1 MTPMSPPSDP
11 IAELHGAIEDA
22 ARALRDGEPTGPEP
36 SLERPPKPELGDY
49 SSNAAM
55 LLAAP
60 LGEKPR
66 DVAERL
72 RGELRGSLGDGVER
86 IEVAG
91 PGFVNLFMSDSWHR
105 RAMAALASAE
115 EIGHSQAN
123 SPERVMV
130 EFVSAN
136 PTGPLHVGGG
146 RHAAYGDSIVRLLE
160 ATGHQVWREFYVND
174 AGGQIDRFAASIAA
188 RMTGRD
194 PPEDGYNGE
203 YVVDLAAHIREEGV
217 APTDTESLKRR
228 GVELM
233 IEAVRATLDRFGVSF
248 NGWFS
253 ERDLYERGEV
263 EAALEE
269 LRERGHS
276 YESDGALWLRT
287 TDFGDDKDRVLIRA
301 GGEPTYLAA
310 DVAYHWDKL
319 ERGYGR
325 LIDVLGAD
333 HHGYV
338 PRLRAAIEALGADP
352 GHFEA
357 LIMRLVHIV
366 EGGERAQMS
375 KRSGDFVSLDEL
387 IDDIGVDA
395 ARWFML
401 WRSHD
406 TTVDLD
412 LELARRQS
420 NDNPVYY
427 VQYAHARITG
437 ILRKAGDGAERAA
450 ADAALGGAD
459 GAHRTGAGQAT
470 AGVPRRGARS
480 RVSPRPAQDLHLLD
494 GGRRRLSCLLSR
506 LPGCRGRRGG
516 SRGSAPRPLPADEAD
531 DCRRAG
537 IAWNLG
543 ARADVM
549 RRGRRAPP
557 VLAAISAARSPGD
570 ARAWRL
576 RRADYEALDS
586 LSRALHGSGVVLFTG
601 VEEGKSAAAIGLA
614 TVATAA
620 GGRVAVLECDLAR
633 PRLAGEL
640 VLSAAP
646 GLCEY
651 LRNEASAPQ
660 ILQPLVLAGPAS
672 GAAVAPLTCI
682 AAGAPTSA
690 GAALLA
696 SEDFSHAISKLR
708 NAYDLLV
715 IDGPPLG
722 RDEDALAE
730 VAKRVDVTLAC
741 VEGVKAPRKLPV
753 PVTGLVSLG
762 G

>member
-1 MTPMSPPSDP
+1 MTPMSAAPDP
-11 IAELHGAIEDA
+11 IADLRAAVDDA
-22 ARALRDGEPTGPEP
+22 ARALRGGEPTGPDP

-72 RGELRGSLGDGVER
+72 RVELEGSLGDGVER

-91 PGFVNLFMSDSWHR
+91 PGFVNLFMSDAWHR
-105 RAMAALASAE
+105 RAMAAMAGAGEEFGRSRAE
-115 EIGHSQAN
+115 T
-123 SPERVMV
+123 PERVMV

-160 ATGHQVWREFYVND
+160 ATGHEVWREFYVND

-188 RMTGRD
+188 RMMGRE
-194 PPEDGYNGE
+194 PPEDGYSGE
-203 YVVDLAAHIREEGV
+203 YVTDLAARLREDGI
-217 APTDTESLKRR
+217 APDDTEALRRR

-233 IEAVRATLDRFGVSF
+233 IEAVRATLDRFGVRF
-248 NGWFS
+248 DNWFS

-263 EAALEE
+263 EAALGE

-319 ERGYGR
+319 ERGYER
-325 LIDVLGAD
+325 LIDVFGAD

-338 PRLRAAIEALGADP
+338 PRLYAAIEALGADP

-387 IDDIGVDA
+387 IEDIGVDA

-412 LELARRQS
+412 LDLARRQS

-427 VQYAHARITG
+427 VQYAHARIAS
-437 ILRKAGDGAERAA
+437 ILRKAGEGAEATAADTVFAVPMEPSERALVKRLLEFPEEVREAA
-450 ADAALGGAD
+450 A
-459 GAHRTGAGQAT
+459 
-470 AGVPRRGARS
+470 
-480 RVSPRPAQDLHLLD
+480 
-494 GGRRRLSCLLSR
+494 
-506 LPGCRGRRGG
+506 
-516 SRGSAPRPLPADEAD
+516 
-531 DCRRAG
+531 
-537 IAWNLG
+537 
-543 ARADVM
+543 
-549 RRGRRAPP
+549 RRAPHKICTYSTA
-557 VLAAISAARSPGD
+557 VAADFHAFYRD
-570 ARAWRL
+570 CQ
-576 RRADYEALDS
+576 
-586 LSRALHGSGVVLFTG
+586 VVGAEGEG
-601 VEEGKSAAAIGLA
+601 VEEA
-614 TVATAA
+614 
-620 GGRVAVLECDLAR
+620 
-633 PRLAGEL
+633 RLALCLLTKRTIAGAL
-640 VLSAAP
+640 
-646 GLCEY
+646 GL
-651 LRNEASAPQ
+651 LGISAP
-660 ILQPLVLAGPAS
+660 
-672 GAAVAPLTCI
+672 
-682 AAGAPTSA
+682 
-690 GAALLA
+690 
-696 SEDFSHAISKLR
+696 ER
-708 NAYDLLV
+708 M
-715 IDGPPLG
+715 
-722 RDEDALAE
+722 
-730 VAKRVDVTLAC
+730 
-741 VEGVKAPRKLPV
+741 
-753 PVTGLVSLG
+753 
-762 G
+762 